1 MKLVRTKFHVLNL
14 LRRILNLVVA
24 TVAFSSLVVSAAEDD
39 KQQEERWFEVEVI
52 AFKPAVASG
61 LQEESWSPLE
71 QIELPTPLIDF
82 LKPVQKITPEQDNNN
97 SFASPSTGIEEVQT
111 VNSHDELT
119 TANSA
124 ASTLE
129 TAKNTTQEVA
139 FQPLS
144 SEQLQLT
151 AEAQT
156 LARDPAYTLLLHTA
170 WRQPV
175 TSLQQ
180 AQWVRIAGGADLSAE
195 FSYDGLPV
203 IEINSPQSAE
213 FEQNEIETTQNEYPK
228 KETSALNEQKQ
239 EFPDKEERMQDGV
252 PLEHEQ
258 SDNMDADP
266 VTSGNTSTE
275 VLINDLPWVP
285 ELDGAIQ
292 IYLKRYLHVNLQ
304 LYWRTPQQQEVPLA
318 AILDSDNSELNL
330 FNEQS
335 ETSTA
340 LGANTDS
347 VPTQRSE
354 SLQLDW
360 QIGDDFLTSKPKA
373 TEITRLMSYP
383 LRQSRRMRSGEL
395 HYIDHPLIGVLIR
408 VTPYEKESQNSDD
421 SAQSEDL

>member
-1 MKLVRTKFHVLNL
+1 MKLVWTKFHVLNR
-14 LRRILNLVVA
+14 LRRFLNLVVA
-24 TVAFSSLVVSAAEDD
+24 AVAFSSLVVSAEEDD
-39 KQQEERWFEVEVI
+39 QQQEERWFEIEVI
-52 AFKPAVASG
+52 AFKPADTSG

-82 LKPVQKITPEQDNNN
+82 LKPVQKITPEQNNDN
-97 SFASPSTGIEEVQT
+97 A
-111 VNSHDELT
+111 LT
-119 TANSA
+119 TSKTGNEDVQIVNTQDAVTAANSTA
-124 ASTLE
+124 NTLE
-129 TAKNTTQEVA
+129 TAENSTQEVA

-151 AEAQT
+151 PEAQT
-156 LARDPAYTLLLHTA
+156 LARDPAYTLLLHTV

-175 TSLQQ
+175 SSLQQ

-195 FSYDGLPV
+195 YSYDGLPV
-203 IEINSPQSAE
+203 IEIDTPQSAE
-213 FEQNEIETTQNEYPK
+213 FEQNEIEPTQNEHPIN
-228 KETSALNEQKQ
+228 ETSALNGQKQ
-239 EFPDKEERMQDGV
+239 EFSDKAEGMHDGN
-252 PLEHEQ
+252 PLEHDQ
-258 SDNMDADP
+258 SDNMGADAG
-266 VTSGNTSTE
+266 TSGNTSTE
-275 VLINDLPWVP
+275 VLIKDLPWVP

-330 FNEQS
+330 FNAQS

-340 LGANTDS
+340 LGVNPDS

-354 SLQLDW
+354 NLQLDW

-408 VTPYEKESQNSDD
+408 ITPFEKESQSSDD
-421 SAQSEDL
+421 SEQSEDL